1 MSSSLDLSLDEI
13 IRKNKRSGGHE
24 RNSRGKVSV
33 SVSVLGPST
42 GPNRRAHPRNLTRTM
57 PYPAAQQMQAM
68 TVQKQMM
75 PGGVI
80 NIETGTKLYISN
92 LHYGVTN
99 DDILLL
105 FSEVGELKKHSIHY
119 DKSGRSKG
127 TAEVVFCRQADA
139 LAAIKR
145 YNNNFLDGKPIK
157 IELMGVH
164 MVASDPVVPTNPRI
178 LENLNRGFR
187 SVGGKERVYGAYGT
201 TGGGRGPAASCG
213 GQGNNHGKMVTKED
227 LDAELDKYHL
237 EAMRVK

>member
-13 IRKNKRSGGHE
+13 IRKNKRSGGNE

-57 PYPAAQQMQAM
+57 PYPAAQQMQAMTEAM

-119 DKSGRSKG
+119 DKSGRSK
-127 TAEVVFCRQADA
+127 ADA
-139 LAAIKR
+139 LTAIKR

-164 MVASDPVVPTNPRI
+164 MVASDPVNSK
-178 LENLNRGFR
+178 

-201 TGGGRGPAASCG
+201 GGGRGPAASRG

-237 EAMRVK
+237 EAMRVN